1 MKRLLPILTLLF
13 IFMLTPFASATTPLG
28 LTQSEVDILSGY
40 GREGMGDKTKFA
52 IDYRQY
58 AGGSLDEYRKPTA
71 HFQLK
76 LQNSVGDIL
85 EIVESPREKGLEL
98 PIPKLKYSIYS
109 RDVGNKI
116 TIENLSSPYTGR
128 TINMY
133 DIQHRFVPEG
143 KNRADYPIHS
153 YDPTKVT
160 SWSRV
165 QQIIDDAIN
174 SVNENGTLEIYLAVS
189 DKGEP
194 YNNLPNWSANGNV
207 AVLDTTKPNLYPKG
221 MIWYFT
227 GMEIEFGDEWWV
239 DVITTEPDEIPE
251 DWEIDTHLGT
261 GKVVTNQ
268 GMANLDAAANNL
280 TYFKNGD
287 KVTIDYTFWNPMDD
301 MSIAPPLKYV
311 VMYWKHPDSWLNM
324 PSNYEKNYI
333 YTDYTTQDIFPRD
346 NVGSLSYE
354 YTVDIDSYPYELTT
368 GRQINELTQD
378 YPPELKAKVNPCKD
392 DDLFMSLAVVVDPDA
407 VLSPQ
412 SETLEPGQQTWVS
425 LNTNIMV
432 VHIPVEKGLDIG
444 VELTPRQP
452 YWQIPSDLGYV
463 HPIIDINFSVNIDD
477 HEWLIIADGYKEVV
491 GITKESLQMVKT
503 SGKLPLQ
510 DSISFKVTEPGKY
523 TIRAGIPT
531 EDENGTPILFDI
543 DGELQPDI
551 NPANN
556 HDEIVIEVSIGPP
569 SQIKTDP
576 DIDTGYEGGDHMRS
590 DLTG

>member
-1 MKRLLPILTLLF
+1 MFNLPAYADNITYQVDVGSFDIWKNSAGEWIKSPPYGAYKPSDSADVL
-13 IFMLTPFASATTPLG
+13 PFKLQGPQGATG
-28 LTQSEVDILSGY
+28 VKSV
-40 GREGMGDKTKFA
+40 KFA
-52 IDYRQY
+52 PDEADWQKGDRGNEHKDYNKFFSNNVSNIKFKYIPATNEVELQYKVKLETLPRIDKWSDETLTTGEGIKKEWQSQTVEGYRY
-58 AGGSLDEYRKPTA
+58 YVPLLIEW
-71 HFQLK
+71 
-76 LQNSVGDIL
+76 
-85 EIVESPREKGLEL
+85 EIDL
-98 PIPKLKYSIYS
+98 
-109 RDVGNKI
+109 
-116 TIENLSSPYTGR
+116 
-128 TINMY
+128 
-133 DIQHRFVPEG
+133 
-143 KNRADYPIHS
+143 
-153 YDPTKVT
+153 
-160 SWSRV
+160 
-165 QQIIDDAIN
+165 
-174 SVNENGTLEIYLAVS
+174 
-189 DKGEP
+189 
-194 YNNLPNWSANGNV
+194 
-207 AVLDTTKPNLYPKG
+207 
-221 MIWYFT
+221 
-227 GMEIEFGDEWWV
+227 WWV

-503 SGKLPLQ
+503 SGKPPLQ

-576 DIDTGYEGGDHMRS
+576 DIDTGYDGGDHIRG
-590 DLTG
+590 DITG